1 MSSNETD
8 LYTHHDDVLDA
19 IRDLWPTLK
28 GINILLFQ
36 NDLFKRIRQLEV
48 KVEGL
53 GTARGFLPASFGQMV
68 QNASQ
73 ISDIDGWKSGNKE
86 YDDTW
91 SKLMENA
98 IPGTEDAL
106 DVFEDD
112 ICGWVQDMI
121 PTDYNFF
128 TAALDEGTLNAE
140 WLGRAQ
146 VFFEKAAADAAKIEV
161 AEVPAAPESIQVPE
175 EPVKPAWKSANTR
188 RRHAGQIFQSAQK
201 KRVRLTRRAGFN
213 LHCGKAAK

>member
-1 MSSNETD
+1 MSVSSNESD
-8 LYTHHDDVLDA
+8 LYEHHDDVLDA
-19 IRDLWPTLK
+19 VRDLWPTLK

-48 KVEGL
+48 RVEGL
-53 GTARGFLPASFGQMV
+53 GVARGFLPASFTGMV
-68 QNASQ
+68 QKGD
-73 ISDIDGWKSGNKE
+73 DIDAWTSGVPE
-86 YDDTW
+86 YESAW
-91 SKLMENA
+91 SILIENA
-98 IPGTEDAL
+98 VPGTEDAL

-121 PTDYNFF
+121 PADYNFF

-146 VFFEKAAADAAKIEV
+146 VFFEKAAADASVEPKVPVEV
-161 AEVPAAPESIQVPE
+161 SASINIPD
-175 EPVKPAWKSANTR
+175 EPVKPVWRSANTR
-188 RRHAGQIFQSAQK
+188 RRHAGHVFQSVQK

>member
-1 MSSNETD
+1 MSVSSNETD
-8 LYTHHDDVLDA
+8 LYKHHDDVLDA
-19 IRDLWPTLK
+19 VRDLWPTLN

-68 QNASQ
+68 KKT
-73 ISDIDGWKSGNKE
+73 DIDVWTSGVPDYENA
-86 YDDTW
+86 W
-91 SKLMENA
+91 SQLMENA
-98 IPGTEDAL
+98 VPGTEDAL
-106 DVFEDD
+106 DVLEDD

-121 PTDYNFF
+121 PADYNFF

-146 VFFEKAAADAAKIEV
+146 IFFEKAVSDAATTEG
-161 AEVPAAPESIQVPE
+161 AEVSTSIQIPE
-175 EPVKPAWKSANTR
+175 EVIRPTWRSSNTR
-188 RRHAGQIFQSAQK
+188 RRHAGQVFQSAQK

-213 LHCGKAAK
+213 LHSGKTTK